1 MSEYQYYEFLAID
14 RPLSTKDMEE
24 LRALSTRAQITTV
37 SFTNEYHWG
46 DFKGNP
52 DTLMKRY
59 FDAHVYLA
67 NWGHCHLSLRLPR
80 DALDFKIAA
89 AYGTEYTLVIK
100 EAGAHWV
107 IDWDLRE
114 SESDRFGGEDDGRG
128 WMSRLTPLRDELLRG
143 DWRGLYIGWL
153 AAVAAGE
160 LEEDQQEPPLPAG
173 MKQLTAAQ
181 SALVEFLEVDPDL
194 LAGAALASA
203 DAGQPPASEEAEA
216 WLDTLPPDTVRE
228 LLRQLLAG
236 QGLQAERALNARFAA
251 WLRAQHPTA
260 VEPNR
265 RTVAELQQLA
275 EEARQHRLRKE
286 TAARARAEAERR
298 KLREAALRKLA
309 QNFDGAWAVADRQ
322 AAQGTA
328 SGYDEARR
336 ILVDLADAY
345 ELCAT
350 RAEFEAALQ
359 RFMAPHTRRTAL
371 VRRLVEAGLWTK
383 S

>member
-14 RPLSTKDMEE
+14 RPLSAKDMEE

-67 NWGHCHLSLRLPR
+67 NWGHCRLSLRLPR
-80 DALDFKIAA
+80 DALDFKTAA
-89 AYGTEYTLVIK
+89 AYGTEDALVIK

-153 AAVAAGE
+153 AAATAGE
-160 LEEDQQEPPLPAG
+160 LEDDEREPPLPAG

-194 LAGAALASA
+194 LAGAALASV
-203 DAGQPPASEEAEA
+203 DAGQPPAPEEAEA
-216 WLDTLPPDTVRE
+216 WLDTLPPDAVHE

-251 WLRAQHPTA
+251 WLRARHPTA

-275 EEARQHRLRKE
+275 EEARQHRLHKE

-309 QNFDGAWAVADRQ
+309 QNFDGVWAVADRQ

-345 ELCAT
+345 ELCAS
-350 RAEFEAALQ
+350 RAQFEAALQ
-359 RFMAPHTRRTAL
+359 RFMAPHARRTAL
-371 VRRLVEAGLWTK
+371 VRRLVEAGLWRK
-383 S
+383 N